1 MKLIRIGVDLAKDVF
16 QVHGV
21 DRHEKA
27 VWRRK
32 LRRNEWLKVLVATA
46 EPGCQIGMEA
56 CGGAHHWA
64 RKLQGLGF
72 RVKLIAPQ
80 FVKPYVKG
88 DKNDANDAEAICEAM
103 SRPSM
108 RFVTVK
114 SAEQQDI
121 QAVHRIRVGLVEQRT
136 AKANQIRGLAAE
148 YGLVA
153 PKELGQLRIALPC
166 WLEDAQNGLSD
177 RFRQLLSGVW
187 EDLRALDERVGE
199 LDREI
204 TVIAKSDPL
213 AKRLQQLRG
222 VGPVIATALVGALGN
237 GEQFD
242 RGRQMAAALGLTPR
256 QHSSGG
262 KERLLGISKRG
273 DAYLRTLLIHGARS
287 VIRTAKGKEDRL
299 SRWVVAL
306 AARSHPNVA
315 AAALANKTARMAWAM
330 MRKGTDYQPDLV
342 TD

>member
-330 MRKGTDYQPDLV
+330 MRKGTDYQPDRV